1 LNGQAG
7 TGPERIPSQVIKEVF
22 ICDEVR
28 PLLLLLM
35 NACFQEGVIPADWG
49 LAELFVLFKGKGLPT
64 IADNYRA
71 IALSNDFRRVY
82 ERLVQQRLSTWSTL
96 NNATGS
102 LQFGFK
108 SGIGTIEAI
117 FVLRTFMLFV
127 TKTLRVPG
135 FAVFID
141 LRKAFPTLSRS
152 RTVEVLRRKK
162 VPWKVVRAI
171 ASLMSSSYQR
181 LRVNGRLTD
190 PFPVTSGTPEGS
202 INSPEIFTVVYK
214 AVLEELGIEE
224 LPEDLTK
231 IERGKVYYIIFADD
245 LSFFSLDL
253 APLGVKT
260 TEFKSCCQPYDMA
273 MNAPKTKWM
282 AFLPEETPDEPLMA
296 NRWHIT
302 VDGEQLENV
311 DEFVYLGFR
320 LDATMSDGPHTK
332 MINDRYLRAAQVTG
346 RLMND
351 LKCVNLATLRQ
362 FFLSLVFSQL
372 YGLIFVDARKIE
384 FEKGIGVFVKASLG
398 LPHSFP
404 HVVAVALLGVKHVEV
419 FQLEQRMKFLLRW

>member
-1 LNGQAG
+1 
-7 TGPERIPSQVIKEVF
+7 
-22 ICDEVR
+22 
-28 PLLLLLM
+28 M
-35 NACFQEGVIPADWG
+35 
-49 LAELFVLFKGKGLPT
+49 
-64 IADNYRA
+64 
-71 IALSNDFRRVY
+71 
-82 ERLVQQRLSTWSTL
+82 
-96 NNATGS
+96 
-102 LQFGFK
+102 
-108 SGIGTIEAI
+108 
-117 FVLRTFMLFV
+117 
-127 TKTLRVPG
+127 
-135 FAVFID
+135 
-141 LRKAFPTLSRS
+141 
-152 RTVEVLRRKK
+152 EVLRRKK